1 MKSGYSFEK
10 ASLMSLLRE
19 SNLTDEKVSAT
30 MPNLYICDL
39 KIPRIALLGEKDKII
54 RIIDINDPI
63 SDEERQ
69 SITKYVILRDDC
81 TKPEFAKYVEYL
93 LVARTTTFSASS
105 TQAPKNRTRYFLTR
119 FRTTISLCRQLPLRS
134 FSTCVQDTSRS
145 AAFRTCVFTA
155 TILQR
160 ILTARCSATAEPA
173 PAADLNQAL

>member
-1 MKSGYSFEK
+1 
-10 ASLMSLLRE
+10 
-19 SNLTDEKVSAT
+19 

-93 LVARTTTFSASS
+93 LVGE
-105 TQAPKNRTRYFLTR
+105 TR

-145 AAFRTCVFTA
+145 AAFQTCVFTA

-160 ILTARCSATAEPA
+160 ILTARCSAMAEPA